1 MIVEEKKYALRVERK
16 LNGFSK
22 LKTRNGSDRT
32 FWENNTCLELN
43 YKINNKKA
51 KSIVWTW

>member
-1 MIVEEKKYALRVERK
+1 MVSV
-16 LNGFSK
+16 SQ
-22 LKTRNGSDRT
+22 KTRYGSDRT

-51 KSIVWTW
+51 KSIVWTWSKRTKKKSKKGI